1 MERKFDLD
9 ERLINF
15 ASAIMDIAESLPK
28 TVAGKYV
35 SEQMVRCGVAPA
47 LQYAEA
53 QAAESRGDFS
63 HKMKISLKELRET
76 YTCLKLIN
84 KKSWVDAEVL
94 SPQLNENNQLIAIFF
109 KSIETA
115 KKNSVPKKS

>member
-76 YTCLKLIN
+76 YTCLKLIH
-84 KKSWVDAEVL
+84 KKSWIDGEVL
-94 SPQLNENNQLIAIFF
+94 NPQMNENNQLIAIFF

-115 KKNSVPKKS
+115 KKNSIPKKP